1 MPTPPAHPMNDGL
14 SLYPQAG
21 AVSLTL
27 GGGELGHGLI
37 GTDKDQK
44 GWLWWQ
50 VHIALPGGVSTWI
63 PPRFS
68 SSYLSFCWLAAA
80 AGTAEV
86 AGIKFHHFGLDFP
99 HTLGPFHIPGP
110 QWRPTGRRANTTQ

>member
-1 MPTPPAHPMNDGL
+1 MRDKGQGRGRAGRAPSRVKRPDEEMRAVVASSGNERCRRKFGSYRMPTPPAHPMNDGL

-44 GWLWWQ
+44 GWLWWE
-50 VHIALPGGVSTWI
+50 VHIA
-63 PPRFS
+63 
-68 SSYLSFCWLAAA
+68 
-80 AGTAEV
+80 
-86 AGIKFHHFGLDFP
+86 
-99 HTLGPFHIPGP
+99 IPG
-110 QWRPTGRRANTTQ
+110 